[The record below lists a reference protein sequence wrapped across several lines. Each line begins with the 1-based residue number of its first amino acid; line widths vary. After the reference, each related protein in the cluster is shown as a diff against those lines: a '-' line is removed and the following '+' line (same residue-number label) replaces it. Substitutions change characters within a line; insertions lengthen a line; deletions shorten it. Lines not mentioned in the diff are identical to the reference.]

1 MNENPGSKQTNREQT
16 PVAIVAAQAPPRTK
30 PSNYP
35 EPFASRMAGREKR
48 PLGDLFG
55 LTNFGVN
62 LTRLLPGAGSALRHA
77 HTRQDEF
84 IYILQGNPVLI
95 TDAGETQLCAG
106 MCAGFK
112 FGTGNAHQL
121 LNCSGEEVIYLE
133 VGDRSAGDT
142 AVYPD
147 DDLQAALVEGKW
159 RFMHKDGSPY

>member
-1 MNENPGSKQTNREQT
+1 MNNQPGNDQNA
-16 PVAIVAAQAPPRTK
+16 PVAIVAVQAPPRAK
-30 PSNYP
+30 PSIYP
-35 EPFASRMAGREKR
+35 EPFASRMAGRVKH

-62 LTRLLPGAGSALRHA
+62 LVRLLPGAGSALRHA
-77 HTRQDEF
+77 HSRQDEF
-84 IYILQGNPVLI
+84 VYILQGHAVLI
-95 TDAGETQLCAG
+95 TDAGETPLSAG

-112 FGTGNAHQL
+112 SGTGNAHQL
-121 LNCSGEEVIYLE
+121 LNRSSEEVIYLE

-159 RFMHKDGSPY
+159 QFAHKDGTPY